1 MVDDLATIY
10 FTPQPIL
17 WPSYYLIFFFFTQP
31 TLWLFFL
38 LHIANIRLLRSSQSG
53 FILETHGPYSHLGLY
68 PMTCAIASNPSIF
81 IIKTT
86 AKAIILRGGV
96 NHTIQYWYSVLWYY
110 PDMYQLSGTKCS
122 SSGDAC
128 FAGLSHFPKF
138 SVCFGS
144 RSNCP
149 HCRFCC

>member
-1 MVDDLATIY
+1 MMDDLTTI
-10 FTPQPIL
+10 FPIHSLFCDHLILFIIFFFPQPIL
-17 WPSYYLIFFFFTQP
+17 WSPYTYKNWTIQELLIKLHSWNSW
-31 TLWLFFL
+31 TL
-38 LHIANIRLLRSSQSG
+38 HNIGR
-53 FILETHGPYSHLGLY
+53 Y
-68 PMTCAIASNPSIF
+68 PMTCTIASNLSIL
-81 IIKTT
+81 IIKKT